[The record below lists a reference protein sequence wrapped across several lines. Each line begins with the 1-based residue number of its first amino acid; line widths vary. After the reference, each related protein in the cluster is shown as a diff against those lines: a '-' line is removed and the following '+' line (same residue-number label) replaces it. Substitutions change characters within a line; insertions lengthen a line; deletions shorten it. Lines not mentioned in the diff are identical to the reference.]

1 MGKRLENICENL
13 MELFQKNKRIDEEQV
28 HIFFEGAADC
38 LNERT
43 NEDKTVKL
51 DKLTTYLQKKWQ
63 YREIEGMTSEQAFL
77 CGSIWGVT
85 KLLGMKRERKEQAFR
100 LEELK
105 RQYSGHYDFLHAI
118 AVSPGIKHKDLA
130 EECGKSVS
138 LLSQF
143 AVGVKRD
150 GLITCSRI
158 GREKYYYLRPLG
170 EQVHEELRKEKLERQ
185 KILMQLQEKRNREG
199 TFRQWWNICEM
210 PNSSYERRYTVKK
223 DVMEIVTENSNY
235 GNSER
240 MSGLAGE
247 DIYESMVG
255 I

>member
-1 MGKRLENICENL
+1 MENICENL

-28 HIFFEGAADC
+28 YIFFEGAADC
-38 LNERT
+38 LNGRM
-43 NEDKTVKL
+43 NEDKTIKL

-105 RQYSGHYDFLHAI
+105 RQYSEHYDFLHAI

-158 GREKYYYLRPLG
+158 GRETYYYLRPLG
-170 EQVHEELRKEKLERQ
+170 EQIYKELEHE
-185 KILMQLQEKRNREG
+185 I
-199 TFRQWWNICEM
+199 I
-210 PNSSYERRYTVKK
+210 S
-223 DVMEIVTENSNY
+223 
-235 GNSER
+235 
-240 MSGLAGE
+240 
-247 DIYESMVG
+247 
-255 I
+255 